1 MRRHSILKGIR
12 CRYCYSLGRLPLKY
26 TGNHELLGQQIRQ
39 LSSSSNNV
47 GGPDNNNGDEKP
59 QSAGS
64 AFGRGWGS
72 PAFGAPVTF
81 TPAEL
86 KQREALLA
94 KQPRQ
99 KPSPP
104 AEVTHGSHG
113 QNENT
118 IRDQRATWVCAQCQ
132 KVNLMKLAFC
142 PDCHWRPSQTYLRS
156 STPRSPQRKP
166 LGPRASSEGEQK
178 PGSTKH
184 QKQSKFTITRFWAT
198 EQPPQRS
205 DRSRQPPRHVNPS
218 THSPSSDSPSRIS
231 TAREGADGATQKSQ
245 QNGDVQNI
253 SLKPGRSLD
262 SQTQALGGNISWPL
276 SGFRSL
282 PPQSEQ
288 PQLSDIAPQ
297 SEALPARSKP
307 KWDEMDTNTSTEE
320 HITTPTSSRGGY
332 RKNNKDFTPYEE
344 AGNDISFKPKKRKGR
359 RAASKDDFDELEVR
373 PKHHSSKRDQ
383 DSDLMDLAEEYGMG
397 QRRRKGDKKKVA
409 QRLREQSGPTPIVLP
424 DFISVGNLADA
435 INVRRPQFI
444 KSLENLGFDNVT
456 NDHVLDSET
465 AGLIVTEFNFEPV
478 AESNDIDLVAAPAPE
493 DTSNLP
499 PRPPVVTIMGHVD
512 HGKTTLL
519 DYLRKS
525 SVVATEHGGI
535 TQHIGAFSVTMPSGK
550 QITFLDT
557 PGHAAFLEMRKRGAD
572 VTDIVILVVAADD
585 SVKPQT
591 IEAIKHAKGA
601 DVPIIVAINKI
612 DKEDTDIERV
622 KQDLARHNVS
632 VEDYGGDVQAIG
644 VSGKTGQGMLKLEEA
659 VITLSEM
666 LDLRADKECNF
677 EGWVIEASTRKGGRA
692 ATVLVRQGT
701 LRPGDV
707 IVAGTSWA
715 KIRTLRNEAGI
726 QVNEALPGTPVEVDG
741 WKDQPVAG
749 SEALQAPD
757 EQRAKDVVTFRLEK
771 EETQRLGGDV
781 EAINQTRRQEREKR
795 QLQAA
800 QEDNGG
806 TMADI
811 ADKSGPEPI
820 PFIVKADVSGSAE
833 AIVNAVSAIGN
844 NEVFAKILR
853 FNVGKIGESDIRLAS
868 AANAAVISFN
878 QSVEPDIMKLAIA
891 EGVNILNHNII
902 YELIDDVKMRLSEH
916 LPPTV
921 TQRVSGEAEIG
932 EIFEIK
938 LKGKKTASVAG
949 CKVRNG
955 VIYRSHNVRV
965 LRGKNVIY
973 DGTLSSLKNVK
984 KDVTEMR
991 KGTECGMAFENWADF
1006 AVGDEIQTYEVVHEK
1021 RYLD

>member
-12 CRYCYSLGRLPLKY
+12 CQYCCSPRRFSVKPV
-26 TGNHELLGQQIRQ
+26 GNHELSAQQLRQ
-39 LSSSSNNV
+39 LSSSSNTGN
-47 GGPDNNNGDEKP
+47 GSDNNNNSNKTQP
-59 QSAGS
+59 SNS
-64 AFGRGWGS
+64 TFGRGWGA
-72 PAFGAPVTF
+72 PAFGGQVSCTA
-81 TPAEL
+81 AEL

-94 KQPRQ
+94 SQISQKQ
-99 KPSPP
+99 SHST
-104 AEVTHGSHG
+104 AERETKNG
-113 QNENT
+113 NT
-118 IRDQRATWVCAQCQ
+118 ASEQHATWICAQCQ
-132 KVNLMKLAFC
+132 KANPVKFVSC
-142 PDCHWRPSQTYLRS
+142 PDCNWKPSQAYLTSSRS
-156 STPRSPQRKP
+156 RPTQPKPSSPK
-166 LGPRASSEGEQK
+166 AS
-178 PGSTKH
+178 PGNGQAPSDTKK
-184 QKQSKFTITRFWAT
+184 QKQSKFTITRSWAP
-198 EQPPQRS
+198 EQSLYRSARGRQQPQSTGQSSRDARLGASGALSRTSGNIDTDHQEPWQETGFRS
-205 DRSRQPPRHVNPS
+205 ISRKPRS
-218 THSPSSDSPSRIS
+218 SSDP
-231 TAREGADGATQKSQ
+231 QKQ
-245 QNGDVQNI
+245 
-253 SLKPGRSLD
+253 D
-262 SQTQALGGNISWPL
+262 SSVSGSWQL

-288 PQLSDIAPQ
+288 VQSSDIA
-297 SEALPARSKP
+297 SESEVPPVRSKSRR
-307 KWDEMDTNTSTEE
+307 DEFDSGNYTNED
-320 HITTPTSSRGGY
+320 HVGRQSSQAARG
-332 RKNNKDFTPYEE
+332 RARDFTPSYED
-344 AGNDISFKPKKRKGR
+344 ADNDFFSKPRKQKGR
-359 RAASKDDFDELEVR
+359 RATTEDDLDESPARSNRRGASRGRDLDIMDRELEYEVGR
-373 PKHHSSKRDQ
+373 PK
-383 DSDLMDLAEEYGMG
+383 
-397 QRRRKGDKKKVA
+397 RKDKKDKKKAA
-409 QRLREQSGPTPIVLP
+409 QRVQEQSGPTPIVLP

-435 INVRRPQFI
+435 INVRRTQFI
-444 KSLENLGFDNVT
+444 KSLESLGFDDVT

-478 AESNDIDLVAAPAPE
+478 AESNDVDLVAAPRPD

-499 PRPPVVTIMGHVD
+499 ARPPVVTIMGHVD

-612 DKEDTDIERV
+612 DKEDINIDRV

-677 EGWVIEASTRKGGRA
+677 EGWIIEASTKRAGRA

-715 KIRTLRNEAGI
+715 KVRTLRNEAGI
-726 QVNEALPGTPVEVDG
+726 QVAEALPGTPVEVDG
-741 WKDQPVAG
+741 WRDQPVAG
-749 SEALQAPD
+749 FEVLQAPD
-757 EQRAKDVVTFRLEK
+757 EQRAKDVVAFRTEK
-771 EETQRLGGDV
+771 EEVQRLGGDV
-781 EAINQTRRQEREKR
+781 EAINQTRRETRERR
-795 QLQAA
+795 QLQASL
-800 QEDNGG
+800 EENGD
-806 TMADI
+806 TSTDA
-811 ADKSGPEPI
+811 ADKSGPQPI

-833 AIVNAVSAIGN
+833 AIVNAMSAVGN

-853 FNVGKIGESDIRLAS
+853 FSVGKIGESDIRHAS

-878 QSVEPDIMKLAIA
+878 QSVDPDIMKIAVA
-891 EGVNILNHNII
+891 EGVDVLNRNII

-938 LKGKKTASVAG
+938 LKGKKTTFVAG
-949 CKVRNG
+949 CKVSNG
-955 VIYRSHNVRV
+955 VIHRSHNVRV
-965 LRGKNVIY
+965 LRGKNIIY

-991 KGTECGMAFENWADF
+991 KGAECGMAFEGWADF
-1006 AVGDEIQTYEVVHEK
+1006 AVGDEIQTYEVVREK
-1021 RYLD
+1021 RLLD

>member
-12 CRYCYSLGRLPLKY
+12 CQYCCSPRRFHLEHIS
-26 TGNHELLGQQIRQ
+26 NHELPGQQIRQ
-39 LSSSSNNV
+39 LSSSSNSVN
-47 GGPDNNNGDEKP
+47 GPDNNNDKNKN
-59 QSAGS
+59 QASGS
-64 AFGRGWGS
+64 TFGRGWGA
-72 PAFGAPVTF
+72 PAFGGQVSCTA
-81 TPAEL
+81 AEL

-94 KQPRQ
+94 SQVAQ
-99 KPSPP
+99 KPSAP
-104 AEVTHGSHG
+104 AGGSAT
-113 QNENT
+113 QNVNRARE
-118 IRDQRATWVCAQCQ
+118 QRATWVCAQCQ
-132 KVNLMKLAFC
+132 KANPVKLVSC
-142 PDCHWRPSQTYLRS
+142 PDCNWRPSQAYLTS
-156 STPRSPQRKP
+156 SKSRPAQLKP
-166 LGPRASSEGEQK
+166 STSKPSSDGVQV
-178 PGSTKH
+178 SSDTRN
-184 QKQSKFTITRFWAT
+184 QKQSKFTITKSWAS
-198 EQPPQRS
+198 EQSLYRSARGRQQPPHASQSSRDSRFGTPSASSRASGSTDTEKPWQESGFRS
-205 DRSRQPPRHVNPS
+205 ISRKPPS
-218 THSPSSDSPSRIS
+218 
-231 TAREGADGATQKSQ
+231 A
-245 QNGDVQNI
+245 
-253 SLKPGRSLD
+253 LD
-262 SQTQALGGNISWPL
+262 SQKQHSSASASWQL

-282 PPQSEQ
+282 PPQPEQ
-288 PQLSDIAPQ
+288 VRSSDIVPE
-297 SEALPARSKP
+297 SETPVRSKP
-307 KWDEMDTNTSTEE
+307 PRDELDTEKYTNERNTGRQPPRAVREKG
-320 HITTPTSSRGGY
+320 R
-332 RKNNKDFTPYEE
+332 DFTTRYEDADE
-344 AGNDISFKPKKRKGR
+344 EVSFKPRKQKGR
-359 RAASKDDFDELEVR
+359 RSAANDDLDEPQMRPNRRNANRGRDLDREVEYEVGR
-373 PKHHSSKRDQ
+373 PK
-383 DSDLMDLAEEYGMG
+383 
-397 QRRRKGDKKKVA
+397 RKDKKDRKKAA
-409 QRLREQSGPTPIVLP
+409 QRVQEQSGPTPIVLP

-444 KSLENLGFDNVT
+444 KSLQSLGFDDVT

-478 AESNDIDLVAAPAPE
+478 AETNDIDLVAAPRPE

-612 DKEDTDIERV
+612 DKDDVNIDRV

-677 EGWVIEASTRKGGRA
+677 EGWIIEASTKRGGRA

-701 LRPGDV
+701 LRPGDI

-715 KIRTLRNEAGI
+715 KIRTL
-726 QVNEALPGTPVEVDG
+726 QALPGISRGRSMVGEISRLLDSKYSKLQMSSVQRTLLL
-741 WKDQPVAG
+741 
-749 SEALQAPD
+749 SELKK
-757 EQRAKDVVTFRLEK
+757 EDV
-771 EETQRLGGDV
+771 QRLGGDV
-781 EAINQTRRQEREKR
+781 EAINQTRRETRERR

-800 QEDNGG
+800 LEESGEVSTDS
-806 TMADI
+806 AE
-811 ADKSGPEPI
+811 KSGPQPI

-833 AIVNAVSAIGN
+833 AIVNALSAVGN
-844 NEVFAKILR
+844 NEVFARILH
-853 FNVGKIGESDIRLAS
+853 FNVGKIGESDIRHAS
-868 AANAAVISFN
+868 AANADVISFN
-878 QSVEPDIMKLAIA
+878 QSVDPEIMKLAVA
-891 EGVNILNHNII
+891 EGVDVLNHNII

-932 EIFEIK
+932 EVFEIK
-938 LKGKKTASVAG
+938 LKGKKTTSVAG
-949 CKVRNG
+949 CKVGNG
-955 VIYRSHNVRV
+955 VIHRSHNVRV

-991 KGTECGMAFENWADF
+991 KGTECGMAFEGWTDF
-1006 AVGDEIQTYEVVHEK
+1006 AVGDEIQTYEVVREK
-1021 RYLD
+1021 RYLE

>member
-1 MRRHSILKGIR
+1 MGYTRVWRSGVLYTRGVETARGFASFASFSETIAFYCRNVEVVYLANVFCCHRTETHQGNSTLHGFVLNVKRPIQSNLYLVLTATGNLAEPTLLRQDHDLPSRNRLLLKLHPVTGKHLATPETKNKA
-12 CRYCYSLGRLPLKY
+12 SLQLQGVGPLSNPY
-26 TGNHELLGQQIRQ
+26 TGPLEESWQETG
-39 LSSSSNNV
+39 
-47 GGPDNNNGDEKP
+47 
-59 QSAGS
+59 
-64 AFGRGWGS
+64 F
-72 PAFGAPVTF
+72 
-81 TPAEL
+81 
-86 KQREALLA
+86 
-94 KQPRQ
+94 
-99 KPSPP
+99 
-104 AEVTHGSHG
+104 
-113 QNENT
+113 
-118 IRDQRATWVCAQCQ
+118 
-132 KVNLMKLAFC
+132 
-142 PDCHWRPSQTYLRS
+142 RS
-156 STPRSPQRKP
+156 ISRKPRS
-166 LGPRASSEGEQK
+166 
-178 PGSTKH
+178 
-184 QKQSKFTITRFWAT
+184 
-198 EQPPQRS
+198 
-205 DRSRQPPRHVNPS
+205 
-218 THSPSSDSPSRIS
+218 
-231 TAREGADGATQKSQ
+231 
-245 QNGDVQNI
+245 
-253 SLKPGRSLD
+253 SLD
-262 SQTQALGGNISWPL
+262 SQKQDSSVSGSWQL

-288 PQLSDIAPQ
+288 IRSSDLPSE
-297 SEALPARSKP
+297 SEAPPVRSKP
-307 KWDEMDTNTSTEE
+307 RRDELDSGNYTNEDYVGRQ
-320 HITTPTSSRGGY
+320 SSRAVRG
-332 RKNNKDFTPYEE
+332 RARDFTPSYEDADKE
-344 AGNDISFKPKKRKGR
+344 FSSKPRKQKGR
-359 RAASKDDFDELEVR
+359 RATTEDDLDEPPIRSNRRGASRGRDLDIMDRDLEYGVGR
-373 PKHHSSKRDQ
+373 PK
-383 DSDLMDLAEEYGMG
+383 
-397 QRRRKGDKKKVA
+397 RKDKKDKKKAA
-409 QRLREQSGPTPIVLP
+409 QRAQEQSGPTPIVLP

-435 INVRRPQFI
+435 INVRRTQFI
-444 KSLENLGFDNVT
+444 KSLESLGFDDVT

-478 AESNDIDLVAAPAPE
+478 AESNDIDLVAAPRPD

-499 PRPPVVTIMGHVD
+499 ARPPVVTIMGHVD

-612 DKEDTDIERV
+612 DKEDINIDRV

-677 EGWVIEASTRKGGRA
+677 EGWIIEASTKRAGRA

-715 KIRTLRNEAGI
+715 KVRTLRNEAGI
-726 QVNEALPGTPVEVDG
+726 QVAEALPGTPVEVDG
-741 WKDQPVAG
+741 WRDQPVAG
-749 SEALQAPD
+749 FEVLQAPD
-757 EQRAKDVVTFRLEK
+757 EQRAKDVVAFRTEK
-771 EETQRLGGDV
+771 EEVQRLGGDV
-781 EAINQTRRQEREKR
+781 EAINQTRRETRERR

-800 QEDNGG
+800 LEENGD
-806 TMADI
+806 TSTDA
-811 ADKSGPEPI
+811 ADKGGPQPI

-833 AIVNAVSAIGN
+833 AIVNAMSAVGN

-853 FNVGKIGESDIRLAS
+853 FSVGKIGESDIRHAS

-878 QSVEPDIMKLAIA
+878 QSVDPDIMKFAVA
-891 EGVNILNHNII
+891 EEVDVLNHNII

-938 LKGKKTASVAG
+938 LKGKKTTFVAG
-949 CKVRNG
+949 CKVSNG
-955 VIYRSHNVRV
+955 VINRSHNVRV
-965 LRGKNVIY
+965 LRGKNIIY

-991 KGTECGMAFENWADF
+991 KGTECGMAFEGWADF
-1006 AVGDEIQTYEVVHEK
+1006 AVGDEIQTYEVVREK
-1021 RYLD
+1021 RLLD